1 MRGAAGGAAEPQ
13 NRASQRRIGLF
24 RGRDTRRLVRVTT
37 GPLRASQ
44 ENHRDSGFRGRDSPA
59 SGATRTIVRD
69 HHHPLLHHQKTRP
82 DLAGLYNPNNCS
94 RIALTRLA
102 RIFFIFLIDTY

>member
-44 ENHRDSGFRGRDSPA
+44 ENHRDSGSRGRDSPA
-59 SGATRTIVRD
+59 SGTTRVIVRVTPSGIGEIAPGFESGRDSGSPGMTTRTIV
-69 HHHPLLHHQKTRP
+69 HCP
-82 DLAGLYNPNNCS
+82 DL
-94 RIALTRLA
+94 TTKKTA
-102 RIFFIFLIDTY
+102 RI

>member
-44 ENHRDSGFRGRDSPA
+44 ENHRDSGFRGRDSGSP
-59 SGATRTIVRD
+59 GMTTRTIV
-69 HHHPLLHHQKTRP
+69 HCP
-82 DLAGLYNPNNCS
+82 DLPEK
-94 RIALTRLA
+94 TA
-102 RIFFIFLIDTY
+102 RI

>member
-44 ENHRDSGFRGRDSPA
+44 ENHRDSGFRDRDSPA
-59 SGATRTIVRD
+59 SGTTRVIVRDRDSKRISDTPGFESGRDSGSPGMTTRTIVRE
-69 HHHPLLHHQKTRP
+69 
-82 DLAGLYNPNNCS
+82 S
-94 RIALTRLA
+94 R
-102 RIFFIFLIDTY
+102 